1 MRHRKREMEQRF
13 SMKNRKRMG
22 AYTAWMVIAVLFAGL
37 LAGCGTVDTGAV
49 VSMDETQSSTAAVS
63 SAMER
68 ADESGSAGAGNV
80 GASAEG
86 KKPEEEKNSASSVAQ
101 KLLGELSL
109 REKIFQMFIVT
120 HEQITGVSNVTR
132 SGEQTKDAIERLPV
146 GGIIYFE
153 PNIVS
158 PEQCSNMIENL
169 QSYSK
174 LGLFIAVDEEGGR
187 VARLGNNPDMNTTAF
202 PGGQAAIGRTGEP
215 EKARQ
220 VGKTI
225 GHDISQYGFN
235 LNLAPV
241 AEITDDTEHSVIGA
255 RSFGGD
261 PELVS
266 QMVSEMVT
274 GMHEGGVLCTLKH
287 FPGHGDTTSDPHDG
301 YTETSKSL
309 EELEQQDFLPFRAGV
324 QAGAEFLM
332 MGHFSA
338 PQLTGDDVPATLSE
352 TMISLARE
360 ELGFQGLIMT
370 DSLSMGAITDRY
382 SSGEAAV
389 TAVQAGADVILMPV
403 DLESAVNALEEAV
416 SEGALSEKRID
427 ESVEKILTVKV
438 EHGIIT

>member
-1 MRHRKREMEQRF
+1 
-13 SMKNRKRMG
+13 MKNRKRLGTFVVSM
-22 AYTAWMVIAVLFAGL
+22 ALAVLFAGML
-37 LAGCGTVDTGAV
+37 TGCGTVDTGAASSV
-49 VSMDETQSSTAAVS
+49 DEAQSSTVVTS
-63 SAMER
+63 TDVESADTSGAPEVESASTSAQGSLPER
-68 ADESGSAGAGNV
+68 ELIP
-80 GASAEG
+80 ASARAKEI
-86 KKPEEEKNSASSVAQ
+86 
-101 KLLGELSL
+101 LGELSL
-109 REKIFQMFIVT
+109 REKIYQMFIVT
-120 HEQITGVSNVTR
+120 HEQIAGVSRVTQ
-132 SGEQTKDAIERLPV
+132 SGEQTKEAIERQPV

-158 PEQCSNMIENL
+158 PEQCSSMIENL

-202 PGGQAAIGRTGEP
+202 PGGQAAIGRTGDP
-215 EKARQ
+215 ANARQ
-220 VGKTI
+220 AGKTI
-225 GHDISQYGFN
+225 GQDISQYGFN

-241 AEITDDTEHSVIGA
+241 AEITDDTEHSVIGE

-301 YTETSKSL
+301 YTETSRSL
-309 EELEQQDFLPFRAGV
+309 EELEQRDFLPFRAGV

-338 PQLTGDDVPATLSE
+338 PQLTGDDVPATLSK

-360 ELGFQGLIMT
+360 KLDFQGLIMT

-389 TAVQAGADVILMPV
+389 TAVQAGADVILMPANL
-403 DLESAVNALEEAV
+403 DSAVSALEEAV
-416 SEGALSEKRID
+416 SEGRLTEERID
-427 ESVEKILTVKV
+427 ESVEKILSVKV